1 MSKAT
6 DWDPIKRK
14 AEAGREY
21 REKIAQGKIA
31 DPLCRHFVARK
42 DVEIM
47 RMTGGATPC
56 VKCGKMLTISPQKR
70 MMPDGSVL

>member
-1 MSKAT
+1 M
-6 DWDPIKRK
+6 DLDPIRRK
-14 AEAGREY
+14 AEAGREH
-21 REKIAQGKIA
+21 REKIAAGKVA
-31 DPLCRHFVARK
+31 DPLCRHFVRRK

-47 RMTGGATPC
+47 RLTGGATPC